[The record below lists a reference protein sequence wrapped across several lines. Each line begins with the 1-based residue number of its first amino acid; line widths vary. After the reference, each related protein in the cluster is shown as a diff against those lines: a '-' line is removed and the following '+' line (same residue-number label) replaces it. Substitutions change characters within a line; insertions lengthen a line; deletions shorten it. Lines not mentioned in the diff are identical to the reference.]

1 MRRSSLRLLLYF
13 LLSLSY
19 CMQAPSA
26 PEHVAIDAH
35 APGSYQDDLISTK
48 KTANFQLPLSGLA
61 VIEVK

>member
-1 MRRSSLRLLLYF
+1 MRRSSLSLLLCF

-19 CMQAPSA
+19 CIQAPSA

-35 APGSYQDDLISTK
+35 APGSYQDGLIATK
-48 KTANFQLPLSGLA
+48 KTANFQLPPHGLA